1 MRLDDPNNDFDDL
14 AVVARALNQFE
25 HHYKEI
31 AEPFDW
37 RFTSADLAQLLNRLA
52 KHEPYL
58 RLAA

>member
-37 RFTSADLAQLLNRLA
+37 RFTSADLAQLLNRPA